1 MHRERGLGN
10 VIGIVVLLIIL
21 LVTLSLILGY
31 LREFQKIGGELAQSQ
46 INIYNHENEN
56 DTLTAIAIYTNVS
69 HQDCGIGIGAYH
81 GKAYGITV
89 YNLSYI
95 EVTISNLGNIPST
108 INYIMFLSPAN
119 YSELFIYYVGQ
130 TIPPKNFI
138 TLYIYPNQLY
148 APYWPNWKE
157 AAISTYVPYKIII
170 DNCKNFYKT
179 FYEEVPVIAITQYG
193 NAFNTLL
200 QFEFLNTTTV

>member
-1 MHRERGLGN
+1 MW
-10 VIGIVVLLIIL
+10 
-21 LVTLSLILGY
+21 
-31 LREFQKIGGELAQSQ
+31 
-46 INIYNHENEN
+46 
-56 DTLTAIAIYTNVS
+56 
-69 HQDCGIGIGAYH
+69 IGIGAYH

-108 INYIMFLSPAN
+108 INYIVFLSPAN

-130 TIPPKNFI
+130 TIPPKNSI

-200 QFEFLNTTTV
+200 QFEFLNTSTV